1 MSVHLVPMDGWMD
14 AKIGA
19 KKMEMKDAIPVK
31 MAVRLVLPP
40 SEIPAPLSIYAVTG
54 VDPKNGNQKDSH
66 DDGAL
71 DSVHHEQNGEHPST
85 EDSNPHGRI
94 SHLLSTGTE
103 AIFVPEFRST
113 SGRFDRCV
121 GVTSNGTNTG
131 IVSEAYYGKIQVD
144 SDSSSKF
151 NGCWNGSG

>member
-1 MSVHLVPMDGWMD
+1 
-14 AKIGA
+14 
-19 KKMEMKDAIPVK
+19 MEMKNAIPVK
-31 MAVRLVLPP
+31 MAVRQALPP

-54 VDPKNGNQKDSH
+54 GTQKNGNQKDSH

-85 EDSNPHGRI
+85 EYSNPHGRI
-94 SHLLSTGTE
+94 SHLLSVGAE

-113 SGRFDRCV
+113 FSQFDRRA
-121 GVTSNGTNTG
+121 GLTSNGTNTG
-131 IVSEAYYGKIQVD
+131 TVSEAYYGKIQAD

>member
-1 MSVHLVPMDGWMD
+1 MSVHLVARGGMD

-19 KKMEMKDAIPVK
+19 KKMEMKNAIPVK
-31 MAVRLVLPP
+31 MAVRPVLPP
-40 SEIPAPLSIYAVTG
+40 SEIPAPLFIYVVTG
-54 VDPKNGNQKDSH
+54 GDPKNGNQKDSH

-71 DSVHHEQNGEHPST
+71 DSVHHEQNGEHPSR
-85 EDSNPHGRI
+85 EDSNLHGRI
-94 SHLLSTGTE
+94 SHILSIGTE

-113 SGRFDRCV
+113 SSQFDRRA
-121 GVTSNGTNTG
+121 GLTSNGTNTG
-131 IVSEAYYGKIQVD
+131 IVSEAHYSKIQAD